1 MLKKLE
7 KFLFYLFIF
16 SIPFQT
22 RVILYQWSLLT
33 SGGFNEWSSAYLYF
47 TDILLALIFILW
59 FWRSRT
65 KRFLADFKLKIGDW
79 LKNYSFWLIV
89 FAIISFISIAV
100 ADNFWLGFYQWIKLL
115 EFIVLFFYLKFN
127 IDINDSDDSV
137 ESVSKKI
144 KIKFRQLVYVFL
156 ASGLV
161 QSCIAVFQYTKQSG
175 LGLKYLAESPINLI
189 TTGVA
194 KIDVDGTKIMRA
206 YGTFPHPNVF
216 AAFLLIN
223 IFFLYY
229 IWTTKK
235 HSFAKN
241 CLLMIAYF
249 VFLFAL
255 LLTFSR
261 VVIFIT
267 LCLSLFYFAIIL
279 WQAIKNKDKS
289 LLKRLIFIFF
299 VLTILCLVFISLAK
313 PEVFSHFKLSSK
325 SESFVLRKHYNE
337 TALSII
343 ADYPLLGVGMGNFVW
358 NLRIMF
364 NLLADWTHQ
373 PVHNIYLLIASET
386 GLISLIVFLMFVFIL
401 IKKLLVILK
410 NSKKYYFTLTTLLF
424 LMAALLLVG
433 LTDHFLWTL
442 QQGQIM
448 FWLVLGLVGIT
459 NVF

>member
-16 SIPFQT
+16 SIPFQI
-22 RVILYQWSLLT
+22 RVILYQWSPFLQNK
-33 SGGFNEWSSAYLYF
+33 GFNEWSAVYLYF
-47 TDILLALIFILW
+47 TDILLALIFLIW
-59 FWRSRT
+59 FWRNTT
-65 KRFLADFKLKIGDW
+65 KRFLAGFKLKVENW
-79 LKNYSFWLIV
+79 LKSYSFWLIV
-89 FAIISFISIAV
+89 FALVSFISLIV
-100 ADNFWLGFYQWIKLL
+100 ADNLWLGFYQWFKLL
-115 EFIVLFFYLKFN
+115 EFIILFFYLKFN
-127 IDINDSDDSV
+127 VDLNELDDDTENITKRV
-137 ESVSKKI
+137 
-144 KIKFRQLVYVFL
+144 KIKFRRLVYVFL

-161 QSCIAVFQYTKQSG
+161 QSCIAFGQYARQNG
-175 LGLKYLAESPINLI
+175 LGLKYLAESPINLV

-241 CLLMIAYF
+241 CLLMVAYF
-249 VFLFAL
+249 IFLFAL

-261 VVIFIT
+261 TIIFIT
-267 LCLSLFYFAIIL
+267 LGLSLFYFAIIF
-279 WQAIKNKDKS
+279 WRAKKNKDKS
-289 LLKRLIFIFF
+289 LLKRIIFIFLVLVVLCSVF
-299 VLTILCLVFISLAK
+299 VNLAK
-313 PEVFSHFKLSSK
+313 PEIFSHFKLSAK
-325 SESFVLRKHYNE
+325 DESFILRKHYNE
-337 TALSII
+337 TALSMI

-364 NLLADWTHQ
+364 NLLANWTHQ
-373 PVHNIYLLIASET
+373 PVHNLYLLIASET
-386 GLISLIVFLMFVFIL
+386 GLINLIVFLLFMFFL
-401 IKKLLVILK
+401 IKKLLVALK
-410 NSKKYYFTLTTLLF
+410 NNGEYYFALTTLLF
-424 LMAALLLVG
+424 LITALLLMG

-448 FWLVLGLVGIT
+448 LWLVLGLVGI
-459 NVF
+459 V